1 MILSHITTMK
11 MNSVRFVS
19 IEGNIGSGKSTL
31 LSKLQDEFK
40 DNALIV
46 FLKEPVDEWEQIKD
60 EQGNT
65 MLQKFYE
72 DQTKY
77 SFSFQMMAFIS
88 RFNIFKQAIL
98 ENPKAIIFVTERSLD
113 TDRYVFTQMLYD
125 SGKIESVNYQIYLKW
140 VTTFS
145 HEFPINQV
153 IYVKTTPE
161 ICHYRIAKRSRNGE
175 NVIPLEYLTECNKY
189 HANMMAKYEN
199 QLILDG
205 NMDIFENEDQLV
217 SWVDLITQFIL

>member
-1 MILSHITTMK
+1 

-40 DNALIV
+40 DNALVV

-60 EQGNT
+60 GQGNT

-175 NVIPLEYLTECNKY
+175 NVIPLEYLSECNKY
-189 HANMMAKYEN
+189 HANMMTKYEN